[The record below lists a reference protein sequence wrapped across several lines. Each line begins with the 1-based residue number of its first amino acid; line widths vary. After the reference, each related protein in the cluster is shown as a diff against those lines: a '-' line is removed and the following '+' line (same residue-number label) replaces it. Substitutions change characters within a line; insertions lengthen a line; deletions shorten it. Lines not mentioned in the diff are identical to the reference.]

1 MISKLTTGVRDQ
13 KAAGSNPATSTILT
27 AAWSKSKLLFFYIF
41 ISKKPLFQGF
51 SGWIYTNQRLT
62 EPAMRRYVWRMP
74 RMAMEYAWMFSGKA
88 MPP

>member
-1 MISKLTTGVRDQ
+1 MPPAGGRATIE
-13 KAAGSNPATSTILT
+13 AAEESRHFDHFNSSLEQIQ
-27 AAWSKSKLLFFYIF
+27 AAFFYIF